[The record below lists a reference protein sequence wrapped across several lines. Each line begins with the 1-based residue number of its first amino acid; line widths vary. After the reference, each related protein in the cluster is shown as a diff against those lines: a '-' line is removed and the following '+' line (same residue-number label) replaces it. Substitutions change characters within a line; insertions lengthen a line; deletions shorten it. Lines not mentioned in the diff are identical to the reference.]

1 MSIHEQRI
9 VLRIL
14 ESCQAELKG
23 VKLKD
28 YAGTTRK
35 FEHGLWDVDAQMHV
49 SDVCLLYTSPYT
61 GTGHPEQLK
70 YLQGV
75 WSRQLDKKNRI
86 RYTAVS
92 YTHLDVYKRQDIR

>member
-14 ESCQAELKG
+14 EACQAELKG

-28 YAGTTRK
+28 YAGTKRK

-49 SDVCLLYTSPYT
+49 SD
-61 GTGHPEQLK
+61 
-70 YLQGV
+70 
-75 WSRQLDKKNRI
+75 
-86 RYTAVS
+86 AVS
-92 YTHLDVYKRQDIR
+92 YTHLDVYKRQYLTLFFPDVITMKS